1 MKEILEQIKIG
12 FDPQESFTKMNEDG
26 DMQNRIR
33 GQVMHLNPPMMKK
46 TSKEIRDGKTKVSK
60 NMRMKNNRFIH
71 PLMRKGFLFGPPP
84 MDYVTRLEKMLLYKI
99 K

>member
-46 TSKEIRDGKTKVSK
+46 TSEEIRHGKTKVSK
-60 NMRMKNNRFIH
+60 NMRMKNNRFIFS
-71 PLMRKGFLFGPPP
+71 LMRKKLP
-84 MDYVTRLEKMLLYKI
+84 I
-99 K
+99 